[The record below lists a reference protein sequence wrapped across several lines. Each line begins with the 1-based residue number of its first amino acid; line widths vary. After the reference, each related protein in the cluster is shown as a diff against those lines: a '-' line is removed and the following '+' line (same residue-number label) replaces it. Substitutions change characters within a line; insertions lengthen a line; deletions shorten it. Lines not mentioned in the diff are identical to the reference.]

1 MYNTIPKSKE
11 WLIINCVVNAVGITL
26 PRFHI
31 FKRENIRDNYIQI
44 CKLRTC
50 MAMQSKAWMITFLFK
65 EFMSFFKRSIPSGI
79 SITNRHMLILDGH
92 GSHVTLEAI
101 KQAQKFGLD
110 MNTLPS
116 YFSCTLALGCGLF
129 QAFQFCF

>member
-1 MYNTIPKSKE
+1 VYNTIPKSRE
-11 WLIINCVVNAVGITL
+11 WLIIKCVVNAVGTTL

-31 FKRENIRDNYIQI
+31 FFKKSIRDNYIQI

-50 MAMQSKAWMITFLFK
+50 MAMQSKAWMITFLFN
-65 EFMSFFKRSIPSGI
+65 EFMSFFKRSIPSEI

-110 MNTLPS
+110 MNILPS
-116 YFSCTLALGCGLF
+116 HTFHAL
-129 QAFQFCF
+129 

>member
-1 MYNTIPKSKE
+1 MSAIK
-11 WLIINCVVNAVGITL
+11 GM
-26 PRFHI
+26 
-31 FKRENIRDNYIQI
+31 DNYLPFQ
-44 CKLRTC
+44 RVYV
-50 MAMQSKAWMITFLFK
+50 
-65 EFMSFFKRSIPSGI
+65 SFFKKSIPSGI

-116 YFSCTLALGCGLF
+116 HTFHAL
-129 QAFQFCF
+129 